1 MKGVPFLVKKLYKT
15 KRVGSRGRAS
25 LYNTLLS
32 TLAPPSSKRRPHP
45 PQLQSQYR
53 VNETQSCQPLACIA
67 ASLCTRLNPL
77 YSPSANYCTKACSNI
92 LQRSQEHVSV
102 SDRQLSY
109 GFLMCL
115 TIGLILT
122 CA

>member
-45 PQLQSQYR
+45 PPPQLQSQYR
-53 VNETQSCQPLACIA
+53 VNEIQSCQPLACIA
-67 ASLCTRLNPL
+67 AGLCTRLNPL
-77 YSPSANYCTKACSNI
+77 YSPSAN
-92 LQRSQEHVSV
+92 
-102 SDRQLSY
+102 
-109 GFLMCL
+109 
-115 TIGLILT
+115 
-122 CA
+122 